1 MLRITVVR
9 WGLSALLLVSVSAL
23 AGDSVNGNA
32 DASQKEIEK
41 LQQRLADETAQNA
54 KLREQNTKLSR
65 ELTDMGE
72 RLNQL
77 EKQLKAPRDLVLPQ
91 LKWAPL
97 PEGATIA
104 PNPRRIPDGWQEQQF
119 NGVPYYII
127 PLQNSAEHATRTA
140 RNMRPS

>member
-1 MLRITVVR
+1 MLHATVVR
-9 WGLSALLLVSVSAL
+9 WGLSAVMLLSVSAL
-23 AGDSVNGNA
+23 AGDSVNGNS

-54 KLREQNTKLSR
+54 KLREQNTKLSH
-65 ELTDMGE
+65 ELIDMGE

-77 EKQLKAPRDLVLPQ
+77 EKQLKAPHDLVLPQ

-97 PEGATIA
+97 PEGAAIA
-104 PNPRRIPDGWQEQQF
+104 PMPRQIPDGWREQKF

-127 PLQNSAEHATRTA
+127 PLQSSGANQTTLV
-140 RNMRPS
+140 RP

>member
-1 MLRITVVR
+1 MSCATVVR
-9 WGLSALLLVSVSAL
+9 WGLSALMLVSVSAL
-23 AGDSVNGNA
+23 AGDSASGNA

-54 KLREQNTKLSR
+54 KLREQNTKLSH

-77 EKQLKAPRDLVLPQ
+77 EKQLKAPHDLVLPQ
-91 LKWAPL
+91 LKWSARSRRGQPFAPT
-97 PEGATIA
+97 PRQI
-104 PNPRRIPDGWQEQQF
+104 PNGWREQQF

-127 PLQNSAEHATRTA
+127 PLQSGGANQTSVV
-140 RNMRPS
+140 RP